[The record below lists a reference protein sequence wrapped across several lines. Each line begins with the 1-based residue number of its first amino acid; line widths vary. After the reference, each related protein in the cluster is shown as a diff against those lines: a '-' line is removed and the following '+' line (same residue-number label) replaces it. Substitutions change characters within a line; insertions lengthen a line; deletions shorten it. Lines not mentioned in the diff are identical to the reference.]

1 MKREND
7 KRFPGKKCKFFKAS
21 FRFTTDGG
29 LSKYLNSTQMPR
41 KIDENLNSWDLAQ
54 KKDNISQFSYDLTN
68 SHRARSSRNE
78 AKLSKDIET

>member
-1 MKREND
+1 
-7 KRFPGKKCKFFKAS
+7 
-21 FRFTTDGG
+21 
-29 LSKYLNSTQMPR
+29 MPR

-68 SHRARSSRNE
+68 SHRARSSRIE